1 METTTEQRR
10 HPRHRVLGAI
20 LVTPNGHGHEAFLLD
35 LSTSGACVTLPSDWI
50 PIARASVKILFM
62 PDSDAP
68 IVLRAH
74 VARIATDHLGIEF
87 DASQTDG
94 VQQLFEVLG
103 KPQ

>member
-1 METTTEQRR
+1 MDTTIEQRR

-35 LSTSGACVTLPSDWI
+35 VSTSGACVTLPSNWI
-50 PIARASVKILFM
+50 PIAHAPLKILFM
-62 PDSDAP
+62 PDSDEP
-68 IVLRAH
+68 LMLRAQ

-87 DASQTDG
+87 DAGQDDDL
-94 VQQLFEVLG
+94 QQLFEVLG

>member
-1 METTTEQRR
+1 METTIEQRR

-50 PIARASVKILFM
+50 PIARAPVKLLFM

-74 VARIATDHLGIEF
+74 VARIATDHLGVEF
-87 DASQTDG
+87 DASQDTD

>member
-1 METTTEQRR
+1 MDTTTEQRR

-20 LVTPNGHGHEAFLLD
+20 LVTPNGHGHEAYLLD
-35 LSTSGACVTLPSDWI
+35 VSASGACVTLPSDWI
-50 PIARASVKILFM
+50 PIAHAPLKILFM

-68 IVLRAH
+68 LVLRAH
-74 VARIATDHLGIEF
+74 VARIAMDHLGIEF
-87 DASQTDG
+87 DDRQGEG